1 MNPFLRI
8 CLKLFLYTRLFYISL
23 VIIIYSFNIVKKYDL
38 STDLL
43 TISEKNPNFNPNFF
57 EKIISRFFSYFS
69 SYDAIH
75 FIIIAKKNYINDNI
89 FAFFPLFPW
98 LIRGLGQALLLILPF
113 NDEFIPYMISGF
125 ITSNTFCF
133 ANSLLI
139 FSIIYKLTNSLKKA
153 KICSFLFLINP
164 GTIFYISIYSENL
177 YLMLQLIFIYYLI
190 KSGEEK
196 YTQLNI
202 KVSLGEVPEKKQT
215 FFFEIAC
222 LIIGLLMTRSNS
234 IALCSYFIIPSILII
249 FYKEKYMYS
258 FIYSNFCQNFLQF
271 IKCFQKVCI
280 EIGLY
285 LVLCFH
291 AFLCFIYM
299 TKYKPK
305 GTICSYIKRGINK
318 DLTKYELF
326 EKWCFHR
333 RESKIHSFYSYIQ
346 DEYWNVGF
354 LKQYS
359 FNTIDRLVLAFPM
372 NVLSLYIL
380 YKIYNYFDFPELLR
394 SFDVGKFFMYNN
406 SYNDAISLKD
416 KNENCEHKTSHR
428 ETIYR
433 KNVILNSFIIGGGIN
448 YLANFLIL
456 VFLAHPQIN
465 NRLLSGCPILYLF
478 ICDDVIDFIENNKKG
493 NYKKG
498 FAIMIFFVTFSILGC
513 IMQVGAYGFA

>member
-1 MNPFLRI
+1 MNIFFGI
-8 CLKLFLYTRLFYISL
+8 CLKSFLYTRLFYISL
-23 VIIIYSFNIVKKYDL
+23 VIIIYSTSLVKKYDL

-43 TISEKNPNFNPNFF
+43 TISEKNLNLNQNFF
-57 EKIISRFFSYFS
+57 EKMFSGFLSYFS

-75 FIIIAKKNYINDNI
+75 FIIIAKKSYINDNI

-98 LIRGLGQALLLILPF
+98 LIRGLGQMLSLILPF
-113 NDEFIPYMISGF
+113 KDELIPYMLSGF
-125 ITSNTFCF
+125 ITSNIFCF
-133 ANSLLI
+133 ANCLLI
-139 FSIIYKLTNSLKKA
+139 FGMIYKLTNSLKKA

-196 YTQLNI
+196 NARLNI
-202 KVSLGEVPEKKQT
+202 KVSLGEYREKKQT

-234 IALCSYFIIPSILII
+234 IALCTYFIIPSLLII

-258 FIYSNFCQNFLQF
+258 FIYSNFCRNFLQF

-280 EIGLY
+280 DIGLY

-291 AFLCFIYM
+291 AFLCFVYM

-305 GTICSYIKRGINK
+305 GTICTYIKRGINK
-318 DLTKYELF
+318 GLTKYDLF
-326 EKWCFHR
+326 DKWCFHR
-333 RESKIHSFYSYIQ
+333 RESKINSFYSYIQ

-359 FNTIDRLVLAFPM
+359 FNTIDRVVLAFPM
-372 NVLSLYIL
+372 NILSLYIL
-380 YKIYNYFDFPELLR
+380 YKIYSYFDFSELII
-394 SFDVGKFFMYNN
+394 SFNFGKFFMNNN

-416 KNENCEHKTSHR
+416 NDNCDDKSSHR
-428 ETIYR
+428 DIIYK
-433 KNVILNSFIIGGGIN
+433 KNVILNSFIIGGGLN
-448 YLANFLIL
+448 FLANFLIL

-498 FAIMIFFVTFSILGC
+498 FAIMIFFITFSILGC